1 MADQQSTEK
10 KFWQTETAKN
20 VIWVLAIIAIYFIAR
35 DYMQGEVVKG
45 PAPIF
50 NAVSITGKPVQLE
63 AYKGKP
69 VLVHFWATWCP
80 VCEYE
85 RDGIEEVAKDYDVIN
100 IASQSGSTREL
111 LEYAQKHGM
120 NADIIIN
127 DNDGRLMKLYKA
139 HATPTSFIID
149 KEGQIQFVEVG
160 YSTSVGLKTRLWS
173 LK

>member
-1 MADQQSTEK
+1 M
-10 KFWQTETAKN
+10 
-20 VIWVLAIIAIYFIAR
+20 
-35 DYMQGEVVKG
+35 
-45 PAPIF
+45 
-50 NAVSITGKPVQLE
+50 
-63 AYKGKP
+63 
-69 VLVHFWATWCP
+69 HFWATWCP

-149 KEGQIQFVEVG
+149 KKGQIQFVEVG